1 MMQDKEGNF
10 GQELT
15 DFFQRER
22 SRLVA
27 YVRKSFT
34 DHKAHEAEDLIQDV
48 FLRLWEADLDPIDN
62 LAGYVFQALRNRLTD
77 LFRRK
82 NWDEASLDRP
92 LNPDGSESAS
102 WLEILADL
110 RQDQAGKLEAQEREE
125 ALFRAVDQLSDA
137 QKSVFI
143 ATEIE
148 GWTFEELSELWDEPL
163 GTLLSRKHRA
173 LQSLRKKIQKLR

>member
-1 MMQDKEGNF
+1 MQDNEGSF

-22 SRLVA
+22 SKLVA
-27 YVRKSFT
+27 YVRKSFKV
-34 DHKAHEAEDLIQDV
+34 HKAHEAEDLVQDV
-48 FLRLWEADLDPIDN
+48 FLRLWEADLDPIEN
-62 LAGYVFQALRNRLTD
+62 LAGYVFQALKNRFTD
-77 LFRRK
+77 LLRRK
-82 NWDEASLDRP
+82 SWDEASLDRP
-92 LNPDGSESAS
+92 VSKDGSESS
-102 WLEILADL
+102 TWLEILADL
-110 RQDQAGKLEAQEREE
+110 RQDQVGRLEAQEREA
-125 ALFRAVDQLSDA
+125 ALFHAVDKLPDA
-137 QKSVFI
+137 QKAVFI